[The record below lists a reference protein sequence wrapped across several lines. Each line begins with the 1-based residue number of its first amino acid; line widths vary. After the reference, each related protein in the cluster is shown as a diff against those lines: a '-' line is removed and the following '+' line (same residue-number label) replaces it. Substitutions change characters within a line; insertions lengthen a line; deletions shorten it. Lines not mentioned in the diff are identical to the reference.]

1 MQLLQLIYVIH
12 TYVGYCKYT
21 KVIIIIN
28 IYQTGNSNS
37 QSATC
42 SLLPDMQYN
51 CTAEF
56 AVDIIPSVDTI
67 ESVNVT
73 VSGPYGS
80 ASSLKNVSQG

>member
-1 MQLLQLIYVIH
+1 MSKSL
-12 TYVGYCKYT
+12 TFSAS
-21 KVIIIIN
+21 
-28 IYQTGNSNS
+28 YQTGNSSS

-42 SLLPDMQYN
+42 SLLSDVQYN

-80 ASSLKNVSQG
+80 ASSLRNIDQSQSVL

>member
-1 MQLLQLIYVIH
+1 MSLSL
-12 TYVGYCKYT
+12 TFSAS
-21 KVIIIIN
+21 
-28 IYQTGNSNS
+28 YQTGNSNS

-42 SLLPDMQYN
+42 SLLSDMHYN

-80 ASSLKNVSQG
+80 ASSLRNVNQSQCYIYSYIYAYP

>member
-1 MQLLQLIYVIH
+1 MSKNFIFSAS
-12 TYVGYCKYT
+12 
-21 KVIIIIN
+21 
-28 IYQTGNSNS
+28 YQTGNSNS

-42 SLLPDMQYN
+42 SSLSDIQYN

-80 ASSLKNVSQG
+80 ASSLRNINQS